1 MPGEG
6 TTTAQGVAGPARAR
20 VLRPPPRRRLTLR
33 RRRQAIGVL
42 FAAPA
47 VAVITVFFL
56 VPLGLTFYMSMND
69 WSLLGAHSW
78 TGFENYTKAFK
89 DTAFRSAFG
98 FTLLYTALITPVLF
112 VIGLGLALLV
122 RRPRR
127 GARFFQSVY
136 FLPVVIG
143 FASGSFLFLYLGQS
157 GIGPL
162 FDLFYRLGL
171 VDADANWFA
180 GRWSALALVIGSVTW
195 KVVGMQMLLLVAGLQ
210 SIPTELEEAARID
223 GARRRQV
230 FRYVTLPLLRPTLAL
245 VLVFS
250 VAGSLLAFDQFYIMT
265 NGGPSNSTI
274 TAVYQIYRVSF
285 VQFQVGYGAALSVLL
300 MLVLAALSAV
310 QLLLLRNTDHGG

>member
-1 MPGEG
+1 M
-6 TTTAQGVAGPARAR
+6 TTASGVAASATRELPR
-20 VLRPPPRRRLTLR
+20 PPRRRLTLR
-33 RRRQAIGVL
+33 RRRQAMGIL
-42 FAAPA
+42 LAAPA

-56 VPLGLTFYMSMND
+56 VPLGLTFYMSLNN

-78 TGFENYTKAFK
+78 VGLDNYTRAFE
-89 DTAFRSAFG
+89 DTAFRTAFL
-98 FTLLYTALITPVLF
+98 FTLEYTAIITPVLLAL
-112 VIGLGLALLV
+112 GMGLALLV
-122 RRPRR
+122 RRRRR

-162 FDLFYRLGL
+162 FDLFSRLGL
-171 VDADANWFA
+171 VEQEANWFA
-180 GRWSALALVIGSVTW
+180 GRWSALLLVIASVTW
-195 KVVGMQMLLLVAGLQ
+195 KVVGIQMLLLLAGLQ

-223 GARRRQV
+223 GARRRQI
-230 FRYVTLPLLRPTLAL
+230 FRFITLPLLRPTLAL

-300 MLVLAALSAV
+300 MLVLAAVSAV
-310 QLLLLRNTDHGG
+310 QLLLLRNSDHDV